1 MVSSYVALF
10 FGFDDSSKFDR
21 MIVDWPT
28 HHRAF
33 HPTGSSFLR
42 SEEARDL
49 FITPV
54 PRFHRRII
62 ATNHVLREHI
72 EVGAMRKRQQ
82 GGRRDATPH
91 SLPKIGTNPASFA
104 GKR

>member
-42 SEEARDL
+42 GEEARDL
-49 FITPV
+49 FITPI

-104 GKR
+104 DKR